1 LHLFICIIEL
11 NSLLYNCISTCCK
24 YIAKPD
30 NLQDECAMYAKVY
43 TSTHTHTH
51 PPFSFHRPCHP
62 GARLPPGRRESGTP
76 SLTRAL
82 SGCVIFFTRSRGK
95 RSRIPACLA
104 AVGLR
109 DDKVAGAKRKEGC
122 GCGCARKHRVKLKI
136 LENDSWRSEKL
147 LIKIYIK
154 S

>member
-1 LHLFICIIEL
+1 
-11 NSLLYNCISTCCK
+11 
-24 YIAKPD
+24 
-30 NLQDECAMYAKVY
+30 MYAKVY
-43 TSTHTHTH
+43 TRTRTHAH
-51 PPFSFHRPCHP
+51 PSFSFQRPCHP

-95 RSRIPACLA
+95 RSRDPVSDHGIIRLRHLFPRSSVKRSRIPACLA

-122 GCGCARKHRVKLKI
+122 GCGCARAHRVRLKI

-147 LIKIYIK
+147 SIKIYIK